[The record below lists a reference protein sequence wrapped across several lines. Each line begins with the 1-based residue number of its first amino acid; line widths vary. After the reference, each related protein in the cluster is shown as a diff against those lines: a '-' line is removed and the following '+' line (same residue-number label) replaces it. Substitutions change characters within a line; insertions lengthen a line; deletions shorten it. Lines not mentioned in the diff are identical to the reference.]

1 MLKKSSTLG
10 FIFMTCLIDV
20 IGLGVIIPVIPS
32 LVSKL
37 GHEDLSHAA
46 RHSGWLLFT
55 YATMQFIFSPILGG
69 LSDKYGRRPILLF
82 SLLGFGI
89 DYILSAFAPTLGWL
103 FLGRAIAGITGA
115 SFTTASAYIVDI
127 SEPEKRAQNF
137 GLLYSAFGLGFII
150 GPLIGGLSTHF
161 VSSLSPHWG
170 LRAPFLIAG
179 GLSLLNFLLGYFIL
193 PESLKPENRRAFDWK
208 RANPLGSLMHL
219 RKYPLVSGLVVSLVL
234 INLAAHAVQSNWS
247 FYTMFKFKWSEVM
260 VGYSLVLVGV
270 LTVAV
275 QAGLIRIVTQKLGA
289 KRAIYWGLACY
300 AMGLLLF
307 SLADQGWM
315 MFAIL
320 GVYCL
325 GGVGMPSLQGV
336 ISEQVPANAQGELQ
350 GALTSLMSVTSIFG
364 PLLMN
369 NLFYYFTK
377 PGTSYYFPGAPFM
390 TGAALMVVSLVF
402 AMYYMSRRMPAPR
415 PANADPDP
423 VPENEKSAIFDTKE
437 IGDL

>member
-69 LSDKYGRRPILLF
+69 LSDKYGRRPVLLF

-89 DYILSAFAPTLGWL
+89 DYILSAYAPTLGWL

-115 SFTTASAYIVDI
+115 SFTSASAYEVDI

-137 GLLYSAFGLGFII
+137 GILYSAFGLGFII
-150 GPLIGGLSTHF
+150 GPLIGGLSA
-161 VSSLSPHWG
+161 HWG

-179 GLSLLNFLLGYFIL
+179 GLSLLNFILGYFVL
-193 PESLKPENRRAFDWK
+193 PESLKPENRRPFDWK
-208 RANPLGSLMHL
+208 RANPLGSLAHL
-219 RKYPLVSGLVVSLVL
+219 RKYPLVSGLVISLVL
-234 INLAAHAVQSNWS
+234 IYIAAHAVQSNWS
-247 FYTMFKFKWSEVM
+247 FYTMYKFKWSEAM

-275 QAGLIRIVTQKLGA
+275 QAGLIRVLTPKLGV
-289 KRAIYWGLACY
+289 KRAVYWGLACY
-300 AMGLLLF
+300 ATGLLLF
-307 SLADQGWM
+307 SLAGQGWM
-315 MFAIL
+315 MYAIL
-320 GVYCL
+320 GIYCL
-325 GGVGMPSLQGV
+325 GGIGMPALQGV

-377 PGTSYYFPGAPFM
+377 PGTGYYFPGAPFM
-390 TGAALMVVSLVF
+390 AGAILMFASLAF
-402 AMYYMSRRMPAPR
+402 AMYYLRRRMPVKT
-415 PANADPDP
+415 DGETK
-423 VPENEKSAIFDTKE
+423 PEENSEIFA
-437 IGDL
+437 GH